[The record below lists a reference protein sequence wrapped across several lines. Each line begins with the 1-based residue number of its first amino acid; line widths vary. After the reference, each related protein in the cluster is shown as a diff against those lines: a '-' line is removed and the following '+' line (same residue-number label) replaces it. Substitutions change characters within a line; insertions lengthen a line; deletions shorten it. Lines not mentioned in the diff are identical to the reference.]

1 MGIAADEEVGVRGA
15 CERDEVTV
23 TRIRR
28 QARLRRGIVD
38 DLGLEAYRREELG
51 GLAGLEVAG
60 DLGSRQDACEL
71 VEPEGRDD
79 QVEGTVAPAVE
90 QPSGRPCRGEE
101 TARRTSWSVPGLTP
115 T

>member
-71 VEPEGRDD
+71 VEPE
-79 QVEGTVAPAVE
+79 
-90 QPSGRPCRGEE
+90 EE
-101 TARRTSWSVPGLTP
+101 TIRSKAPSRQRSSRRPGGLAAERRRRAALAGP
-115 T
+115 SRV